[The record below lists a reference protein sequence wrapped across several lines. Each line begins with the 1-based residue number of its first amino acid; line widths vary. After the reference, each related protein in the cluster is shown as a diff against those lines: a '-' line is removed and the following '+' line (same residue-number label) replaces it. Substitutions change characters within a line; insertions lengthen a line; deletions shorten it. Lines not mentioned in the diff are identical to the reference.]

1 MQLTDLLGHS
11 VGLVR
16 GAGHHPG
23 WHRDAGLFQ
32 QPDAQVLVEGEVPL
46 LLLQVGGLQLGHV
59 ASEQTRRT
67 TEDLEEQEEQAEEF
81 SYFMFHIYTNRRV
94 INLLR

>member
-1 MQLTDLLGHS
+1 MLARRSGSGRLTDLFGHS

-16 GAGHHPG
+16 GAGHHAG

-32 QPDAQVLVEGEVPL
+32 QPEAHVLVKGKVPL
-46 LLLQVGGLQLGHV
+46 LLLQVGGQQLGHM

-67 TEDLEEQEEQAEEF
+67 TENLDGQEEQAEEF
-81 SYFMFHIYTNRRV
+81 SFTTNM
-94 INLLR
+94 